1 MEPEIEK
8 SEMIYMKKT
17 NVFFVVFLSV
27 LTLGIYIGYWFLSRK
42 KDIIRLG
49 KQNYIPFKWWWVF
62 FVFLVVSFIYQFLGG
77 AFLTDLGLNFFDS
90 LDTICSFF
98 YLGLLYYSTF
108 RLKELLEEEV
118 EEEIFSPVLLV
129 LFHIWYLQYKINRLV
144 DAGGNLR

>member
-8 SEMIYMKKT
+8 NEMIYMKKT

-42 KDIIRLG
+42 KDIIRLRE
-49 KQNYIPFKWWWVF
+49 QNYIPFKWWWVF
-62 FVFLVVSFIYQFLGG
+62 IIFLVVSFIYQFLGA

-98 YLGLLYYSTF
+98 
-108 RLKELLEEEV
+108 
-118 EEEIFSPVLLV
+118 I
-129 LFHIWYLQYKINRLV
+129 
-144 DAGGNLR
+144 

>member
-42 KDIIRLG
+42 KDIIRLRE
-49 KQNYIPFKWWWVF
+49 QNYIPFKWWLVF
-62 FVFLVVSFIYQFLGG
+62 IIFLVVSFIYQFLGA

-129 LFHIWYLQYKINRLV
+129 LFHIWYLQYKINRIV
-144 DAGGNLR
+144 DAGGNL

>member
-118 EEEIFSPVLLV
+118 EEIFSPVLLV

-144 DAGGNLR
+144 DAGGNL

>member
-144 DAGGNLR
+144 DAGGNL